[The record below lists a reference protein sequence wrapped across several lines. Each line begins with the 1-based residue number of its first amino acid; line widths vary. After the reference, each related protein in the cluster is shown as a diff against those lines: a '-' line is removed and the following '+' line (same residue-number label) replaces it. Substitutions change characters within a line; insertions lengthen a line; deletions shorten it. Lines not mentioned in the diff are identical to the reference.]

1 MLTMDKNLS
10 DTLTVGY
17 EMAFSKSLGMKAAS
31 LVSHFLI
38 MAFNNHTANIIFAT
52 RTICNLCHATD
63 GTEPLVR
70 SVCETAPKSLLKAPS
85 WVPGFNCVSCQF
97 ESMGG
102 P

>member
-70 SVCETAPKSLLKAPS
+70 SLLKAPS

>member
-52 RTICNLCHATD
+52 RVATRTICNLCH
-63 GTEPLVR
+63 R
-70 SVCETAPKSLLKAPS
+70 R
-85 WVPGFNCVSCQF
+85 N
-97 ESMGG
+97 
-102 P
+102 